1 MNQLALKNI
10 NTLLDINDKTLFIF
24 NNKEITINTD
34 ETTEHVNEN
43 NVNTEYALYFTFNH
57 LLCHGRLDFEL
68 VNILNTSL
76 DNLYENESFIKL
88 IENDSNLEEIMDDIS
103 LKLDVMTERY
113 RNNICNRVTRNLASV
128 WDYLLSEFIK
138 NMPHNIKGVVLI
150 DHDSDSGPDNDSDKE
165 SGDESDKESDN
176 ESDKESDND
185 SVKSLDRNE
194 DKKD

>member
-10 NTLLDINDKTLFIF
+10 NTLLDIDEKTSFIF

-43 NVNTEYALYFTFNH
+43 NINTVYALYFTFNH
-57 LLCHGRLDFEL
+57 LLCHGRLDYEL
-68 VNILNTSL
+68 VNILNVSL
-76 DNLYENESFIKL
+76 DNLYGNENFVKL

-103 LKLDVMTERY
+103 IRLDVMTERY
-113 RNNICNRVTRNLASV
+113 RNNICNRVNKNLNTYWV
-128 WDYLLSEFIK
+128 YLLSVFIK
-138 NMPHNIKGVVLI
+138 NLPPNVKGMVFI
-150 DHDSDSGPDNDSDKE
+150 DSEDEDNSDEDND
-165 SGDESDKESDN
+165 
-176 ESDKESDND
+176 SDND